1 MEQTE
6 KLKQRHIPQPVDQLC
21 VDWDAYAHDHV
32 VDEIDSG
39 LKERKIG
46 EAMMGG
52 LMPESPKWMKRQ

>member
-1 MEQTE
+1 MEQTQL
-6 KLKQRHIPQPVDQLC
+6 LKQRRIPQSVDQLC
-21 VDWDAYAHDHV
+21 VDWGNYAHNNV

-46 EAMMGG
+46 DGSMGG